1 MQKAK
6 RYAIIVGI
14 VVGILLIAGIV
25 LAAIFDAW
33 LTILYIALIILAA
46 FTLIAV
52 AFQIYAVL
60 MLVRSIATVRD
71 EMKPLI
77 ASVQQTVGIVK
88 DTAKTA
94 GQTATTIGSTAKLTQ
109 EFAVRPTIRVVAG
122 LVALRQV
129 ISVFTGGRRAES
141 QRERR
146 RIQQMEAI
154 EAANAAA
161 QAGSGVAAGG
171 GE

>member
-14 VVGILLIAGIV
+14 VVGILLIAGII
-25 LAAIFDAW
+25 LAAIFNVW

-46 FTLIAV
+46 FTLLAV

-60 MLVRSIATVRD
+60 MLIRSITTVRD

-77 ASVQQTVGIVK
+77 ASVQQTVGIVQ

-94 GQTATTIGSTAKLTQ
+94 GQTASTIGSTAKLTQ

-122 LVALRQV
+122 LVAARQV
-129 ISVFTGGRRAES
+129 LGILTGGRRAES

-146 RIQQMEAI
+146 RQQQMEAI
-154 EAANAAA
+154 EAANAVAN
-161 QAGSGVAAGG
+161 AGTGIVAGG

>member
-14 VVGILLIAGIV
+14 VVGILLIAGII
-25 LAAIFDAW
+25 LAAIFNVW

-46 FTLIAV
+46 FTLLAV

-60 MLVRSIATVRD
+60 MLIRSITTVRD

-77 ASVQQTVGIVK
+77 ASVQQT
-88 DTAKTA
+88 A
-94 GQTATTIGSTAKLTQ
+94 GQTASTIGSTAKLTQ

-122 LVALRQV
+122 LVAARQV
-129 ISVFTGGRRAES
+129 LGILTGGRRAES

-146 RIQQMEAI
+146 RQQQMEAI
-154 EAANAAA
+154 EAANAVAN
-161 QAGSGVAAGG
+161 AGTGIVAGG

>member
-14 VVGILLIAGIV
+14 VVGVLLIIGII
-25 LAAIFDAW
+25 LAAIFNAW
-33 LTILYIALIILAA
+33 LDILYIALIITAT

-60 MLVRSIATVRD
+60 MLVRSITTVRD

-77 ASVQQTVGIVK
+77 ASVQQTVGIVQE
-88 DTAKTA
+88 TARTTE
-94 GQTATTIGSTAKLTQ
+94 QTVSTIGSTAQLTR
-109 EFAVRPTIRVVAG
+109 EFAVKPTVRVVAG
-122 LVALRQV
+122 LVAARQV
-129 ISVFTGGRRAES
+129 LSVLISGRRAES

-154 EAANAAA
+154 EAANATAN
-161 QAGSGVAAGG
+161 AGAGG